1 MLICITHILFWTNLV
16 PTSVS
21 CCCFTFLAHSVQ
33 SSLTRLMLLL
43 SFFFVFFIFF
53 NYFSGAFNAIQHR
66 LLAEKLLKLKV
77 SILTILC
84 VLNYLTDWP
93 QFVKSGSE
101 LSNFML
107 TKSGTPQGTVLSP
120 FLFSRYTADC
130 RSSHDSCPIDKFAD
144 DTGLTGLITN
154 DDDSHYRQEVDRFVD
169 WCEKTILY

>member
-1 MLICITHILFWTNLV
+1 
-16 PTSVS
+16 
-21 CCCFTFLAHSVQ
+21 
-33 SSLTRLMLLL
+33 MLLFYF
-43 SFFFVFFIFF
+43 SSAFSTIQPHPSDVVVVVFFFFFFFFFF
-53 NYFSGAFNAIQHR
+53 NYFSSAFNAIQPR

-120 FLFSRYTADC
+120 FLFSLHTADC